1 MTMSEQHVDIDAY
14 VAGQL
19 APDQVAEVEQHIAG
33 CEECRQETDTLREMQ
48 EFLGEV
54 PPEALLEG
62 YPEDADLVLQR
73 TLRRMR
79 SESTAAKRRSGFLT
93 AAAAVVVAAALVTG
107 GVFVGQSTSTEQP
120 PIAGGAPPGPTAT
133 QPAGVRFASS
143 TDPETGAR
151 ITVRVTPAAGWVR
164 LNAAVSGIPAGEKCR
179 LIVVSKDGTHESAG
193 SWVVPSKEIAEGT
206 TLDGSALI
214 NAKDVTAVIV
224 ENTDGKRYVS
234 TSV

>member
-1 MTMSEQHVDIDAY
+1 MTMHEQHVDIDAY

-19 APDQVAEVEQHIAG
+19 TPDQAAEVEQHIAG

-62 YPEDADLVLQR
+62 YPEDADLVLQK
-73 TLRRMR
+73 TLRQMR
-79 SESTAAKRRSGFLT
+79 SESSAAKRQTRFLT

-107 GVFVGQSTSTEQP
+107 GVFVGQSTSGSSD
-120 PIAGGAPPGPTAT
+120 PIAGGTQTSTAT
-133 QPAGVRFASS
+133 QPPGVRFAST
-143 TDPETGAR
+143 TDAATGAR

-179 LIVVSKDGTHESAG
+179 LIVVSKDGTQESAG
-193 SWVVPSKEIAEGT
+193 SWVVPNKEVADGT
-206 TLDGSALI
+206 TLDGAALI
-214 NAKDVTAVIV
+214 APNDVATVMV

>member
-1 MTMSEQHVDIDAY
+1 MTMNEQHVDIDAY
-14 VAGQL
+14 VAGEL
-19 APDQVAEVEQHIAG
+19 TPDQAAQVEQHIAG

-79 SESTAAKRRSGFLT
+79 SESSADRRRSRFLT

-107 GVFVGQSTSTEQP
+107 GVFVGQSTSGGQQ
-120 PIAGGAPPGPTAT
+120 PIAGGTQTPTAT

-143 TDPETGAR
+143 TDATTGAR

-193 SWVVPSKEIAEGT
+193 SWVVPNKEISEGT
-206 TLDGSALI
+206 TLDGAALI
-214 NAKDVTAVIV
+214 APNDVKAVLV
-224 ENTDGKRYVS
+224 ETTDGKRYVS
-234 TSV
+234 TDV

>member
-1 MTMSEQHVDIDAY
+1 MTMHEQHVDIDAF
-14 VAGQL
+14 VAGEL
-19 APDQVAEVEQHIAG
+19 TPDQAAEVEQHIAG

-62 YPEDADLVLQR
+62 YPEDADLLLQK
-73 TLRRMR
+73 TLRQMR
-79 SESTAAKRRSGFLT
+79 SESSAAKRQSRFLT

-107 GVFVGQSTSTEQP
+107 GVFVGQSTSDEQQ
-120 PIAGGAPPGPTAT
+120 PIASGTTTPTAT
-133 QPAGVRFASS
+133 QPAGVRFAST
-143 TDPETGAR
+143 TDATTGAR

-179 LIVVSKDGTHESAG
+179 LIVVGKDGTHESAG
-193 SWVVPSKEIAEGT
+193 SWVVPNKEISEGT

-214 NAKDVTAVIV
+214 APNDVTAVIV
-224 ENTDGKRYVS
+224 ENTDGKQYVA

>member
-1 MTMSEQHVDIDAY
+1 MTTHEQHVDIDAY
-14 VAGQL
+14 VAGEL
-19 APDQVAEVEQHIAG
+19 TPDQAAQVEQHIAG

-62 YPEDADLVLQR
+62 YPEDADLVLQK

-79 SESTAAKRRSGFLT
+79 SESSAAKRQSRFLT

-107 GVFVGQSTSTEQP
+107 GVFVGQSTSDEQQ
-120 PIAGGAPPGPTAT
+120 PIAGGTQTPTAT

-143 TDPETGAR
+143 TDATTGAR

-193 SWVVPSKEIAEGT
+193 SWIVPKKEISEGT

-214 NAKDVTAVIV
+214 APDDVSAVIV
-224 ENTDGKRYVS
+224 ETTEGKQYVA

>member
-1 MTMSEQHVDIDAY
+1 MTMHEQHVDIDAY

-19 APDQVAEVEQHIAG
+19 TPDQAAEVEQHIAG

-62 YPEDADLVLQR
+62 YPEDADLVLQK
-73 TLRRMR
+73 TLRQMR
-79 SESTAAKRRSGFLT
+79 SESSAAKRQTRFLT

-107 GVFVGQSTSTEQP
+107 GVFVGQSTSGSSD
-120 PIAGGAPPGPTAT
+120 PIAGGTQTPTAT
-133 QPAGVRFASS
+133 QPPGVRFAST
-143 TDPETGAR
+143 TDAATGAR

-179 LIVVSKDGTHESAG
+179 LIVVSKDGTQESAG
-193 SWVVPSKEIAEGT
+193 SWVVPNKEVADGT
-206 TLDGSALI
+206 TLDGAALI
-214 NAKDVTAVIV
+214 APNDVATVMV

>member
-1 MTMSEQHVDIDAY
+1 MTMHEQHVDIDAY
-14 VAGQL
+14 VAGEL
-19 APDQVAEVEQHIAG
+19 TAEQAAQVEQHIAG

-62 YPEDADLVLQR
+62 YPEDADLVLQK

-79 SESTAAKRRSGFLT
+79 SESSAARRQSRFLT

-107 GVFVGQSTSTEQP
+107 GVFVGQSTSDGQQP
-120 PIAGGAPPGPTAT
+120 TAGGTQTPTAT
-133 QPAGVRFASS
+133 QPPGVRFAST
-143 TDPETGAR
+143 TDATTGAR

-179 LIVVSKDGTHESAG
+179 LIVVSKDGTQESAG
-193 SWVVPSKEIAEGT
+193 SWVVPNKEAANGT
-206 TLDGSALI
+206 TLDGAALI
-214 NAKDVTAVIV
+214 APNDVTAVIV
-224 ENTDGKRYVS
+224 ETTEGKQYVS
-234 TSV
+234 TNV

>member
-1 MTMSEQHVDIDAY
+1 MTMHEQHVDIDAY
-14 VAGQL
+14 VAGEL
-19 APDQVAEVEQHIAG
+19 TPDQAAQVEQHIAG

-79 SESTAAKRRSGFLT
+79 SESSADRRRSRFLT

-107 GVFVGQSTSTEQP
+107 GVFVGQSTSGGQQ
-120 PIAGGAPPGPTAT
+120 PIAGGTQTPTAT

-143 TDPETGAR
+143 TDATTGAR

-193 SWVVPSKEIAEGT
+193 SWVVPNKEIAEGT
-206 TLDGSALI
+206 TLDGAALI
-214 NAKDVTAVIV
+214 APNDVTAVLV
-224 ENTDGKRYVS
+224 ETTDGKRYVS
-234 TSV
+234 TDV

>member
-1 MTMSEQHVDIDAY
+1 MTMNEQHVDIDAY
-14 VAGQL
+14 VAGEL
-19 APDQVAEVEQHIAG
+19 TPDQAAQVEQHIAG

-79 SESTAAKRRSGFLT
+79 SESSADRRRSRFLT

-107 GVFVGQSTSTEQP
+107 GVFVGQSTSGGQQ
-120 PIAGGAPPGPTAT
+120 PIAGGTQTPTAT

-143 TDPETGAR
+143 TDATTGAR

-193 SWVVPSKEIAEGT
+193 SWVVPNKEIAEGT
-206 TLDGSALI
+206 TLDGAALI
-214 NAKDVTAVIV
+214 APNDVTAVLV
-224 ENTDGKRYVS
+224 ETTDGKRYVS
-234 TSV
+234 TDV